1 MASKARTSLSSR
13 PGATPSAPAAAID
26 EQPWKDRVRSLRTI
40 SHESG
45 SSDGYVGYATIQA
58 FKGLEAP
65 AVLITDISEIDT
77 ESMKALLYIGTTR
90 ALHRLVMLIN
100 SSEMERIKAV
110 RASG

>member
-45 SSDGYVGYATIQA
+45 SSDGYATIQA